1 MKRKG
6 IEGLI
11 IGELQRQSV
20 RPKPQCKG
28 SNKRQ
33 FRLLMTRYQVPTLL
47 SCESSDERQA
57 VAALSQKTSENSLCF
72 VEPGS
77 ILPQLQLSL
86 YSIVFCFLVML
97 LFWFRFLLCCCLFC
111 FFCCFLLVMFLFLIS
126 EPTEMYP
133 FIRGILVLSPV
144 SSKAWC
150 IWDFQPK
157 VNSCA
162 TITLLPKRVQSDRS
176 APEPASTT
184 GQPQREKQHLLQVNG
199 ISGECNP
206 EAFPSIPMRLQS
218 PGSHSDALLKT
229 EL

>member
-1 MKRKG
+1 MFYFTS
-6 IEGLI
+6 IATI
-11 IGELQRQSV
+11 IIQ
-20 RPKPQCKG
+20 
-28 SNKRQ
+28 
-33 FRLLMTRYQVPTLL
+33 Y
-47 SCESSDERQA
+47 
-57 VAALSQKTSENSLCF
+57 
-72 VEPGS
+72 
-77 ILPQLQLSL
+77 
-86 YSIVFCFLVML
+86 CFLVFGYVVVLVSFLVVLL
-97 LFWFRFLLCCCLFC
+97 LFLFFCCLFG
-111 FFCCFLLVMFLFLIS
+111 FLFCFLLVMFLFLIS

-133 FIRGILVLSPV
+133 FIRGIIVLSPV

-176 APEPASTT
+176 APEPASMT

-218 PGSHSDALLKT
+218 PGSHSDALLKI